1 MCQGIFHKT
10 RPRSCLP
17 FLSSCTTPDP
27 APLPHVRDEKG
38 TSLCGFFPGV
48 SLQGASPLFTTSP
61 TLQATYTETELCRSN
76 KNHNRVI
83 SFEGHLVILSTFFA
97 SRRRCLLP
105 SLPCPSSPWLSKG
118 SSRVRAMHRSAV
130 LPVAPTVTQQQQ
142 GLWVRSCPLPRQ
154 PVGCSVLGMG
164 GKAGKTDSLCVG
176 DGQIRAE
183 RRARC
188 SCPHCSFGQCNWGQG
203 VQFTTCQ
210 PFGAVNRAICIFA
223 FYFFPLSK

>member
-1 MCQGIFHKT
+1 MSEMRKAQASVVFFLVFPYKVH
-10 RPRSCLP
+10 L
-17 FLSSCTTPDP
+17 LSSPHL
-27 APLPHVRDEKG
+27 PLCKPHTWRQ
-38 TSLCGFFPGV
+38 SYA
-48 SLQGASPLFTTSP
+48 GAIKITIGSSPLRAIY
-61 TLQATYTETELCRSN
+61 L
-76 KNHNRVI
+76 
-83 SFEGHLVILSTFFA
+83 SFPCFLHLVGDVS
-97 SRRRCLLP
+97 P
-105 SLPCPSSPWLSKG
+105 PPPCPSSPWLSKG

-154 PVGCSVLGMG
+154 PVGCSVLGMR

-183 RRARC
+183 RRAGC

-210 PFGAVNRAICIFA
+210 PFGAVNRAICILA